1 VAEKIG
7 EGLNAIPPVSDL
19 YGPYLTPESTS
30 WIRIN
35 QLKVSRAKSLVST
48 EMSNRIGLLS

>member
-7 EGLNAIPPVSDL
+7 EGLKAIPPVFDL
-19 YGPYLTPESTS
+19 HGPYFAPESRS

-35 QLKVSRAKSLVST
+35 HAEVSRAKLSVT
-48 EMSNRIGLLS
+48 TKMNYPTGLLI